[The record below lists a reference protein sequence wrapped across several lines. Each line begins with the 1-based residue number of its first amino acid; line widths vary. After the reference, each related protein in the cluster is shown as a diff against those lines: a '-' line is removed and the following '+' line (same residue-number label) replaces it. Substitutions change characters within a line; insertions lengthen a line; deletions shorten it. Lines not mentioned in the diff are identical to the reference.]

1 MNGDL
6 GGVSGLVV
14 VVVVCVACI
23 GVQGDGVGS
32 PYSIYEGYVEL
43 GRR

>member
-1 MNGDL
+1 VRL
-6 GGVSGLVV
+6 GGGRVEWIGVV
-14 VVVVCVACI
+14 IVCVACI